1 MIFEFGTF
9 KVDVDVERTRRFYET
24 VEDQLGCEC
33 AGCRNFRKAYPLL
46 PDAVQAFFR
55 QLGVDIG
62 KPAEATA
69 YNSYDG
75 NLTFYD
81 GFYHI
86 CGTILESPRLYIKTD
101 EQHTQLDRN
110 AIVALTAD
118 YGFYFT
124 DRCGLVDEDFPT
136 PVIQLEIQGNIPC
149 VLDEPNPYFYPGP

>member
-86 CGTILESPRLYIKTD
+86 CGTILEGREPFIQVDKR
-101 EQHTQLDRN
+101 HFQLDKN
-110 AIVALTAD
+110 MTINLTPD
-118 YGFYFT
+118 YFAYFT
-124 DRCGLVDEDFPT
+124 SKCGLVDEDFPT
-136 PVIQLEIQGNIPC
+136 PVIQLEIQGNIPW